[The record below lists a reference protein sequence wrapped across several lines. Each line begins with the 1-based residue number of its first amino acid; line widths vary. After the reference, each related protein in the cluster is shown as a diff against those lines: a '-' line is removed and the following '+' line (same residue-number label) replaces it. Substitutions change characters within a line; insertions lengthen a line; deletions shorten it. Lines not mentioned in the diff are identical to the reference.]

1 MKKRGPTVGFIGAAI
16 TMGAFLA
23 VLSIVPGVGPTV
35 NGELFLPNLLD
46 GMFNEVSDEIQIYP
60 GESNTFSYTS
70 SVSEIPLLW
79 GLQITDYQ
87 EGDTFVV
94 TVSNIYGDTFGT
106 FEQSGPV
113 LFDMFVV
120 PNSDTISF
128 QVQNTGDRQINVMM
142 MFVEDPDNSEALSNP
157 NSPLMLTLIP
167 LAISGILLIV
177 GVVVIIAGAIIT
189 LLDWRKTKNQSRNF

>member
-1 MKKRGPTVGFIGAAI
+1 MKKRGPIIGFIGVVI
-16 TMGAFLA
+16 TMAAFLTI
-23 VLSIVPGVGPTV
+23 LSLVPGVGPTV
-35 NGELFLPNLLD
+35 NGELFIPNILE

-60 GESNTFSYTS
+60 GEINTFSYAS

-87 EGDTFVV
+87 EGDTFTVS
-94 TVSNIYGDTFGT
+94 VSNIYDDTFGT

-128 QVQNTGDRQINVMM
+128 QVQNTGDRPINVMM
-142 MFVEDPDNSEALSNP
+142 MFVEDPDNSEALSDP
-157 NSPLMLTLIP
+157 DSPLMSTLIP

-177 GVVVIIAGAIIT
+177 GIIVIIAGAIIT
-189 LLDWRKTKNQSRNF
+189 LIDWRKTKDQSRNF

>member
-1 MKKRGPTVGFIGAAI
+1 MQKRGPIVGFIGVVI
-16 TMGAFLA
+16 TMAAFLTI
-23 VLSIVPGVGPTV
+23 LSLVPGVGPTV
-35 NGELFLPNLLD
+35 NGELFIPNILE

-60 GESNTFSYTS
+60 GELNTFNYAS

-87 EGDTFVV
+87 EGDTFTVS
-94 TVSNIYGDTFGT
+94 VSNIYGDTFGT

-128 QVQNTGDRQINVMM
+128 QVQNTGDRPINVMM
-142 MFVEDPDNSEALSNP
+142 MFVEDPDNSEALSDP
-157 NSPLMLTLIP
+157 DSPLMSTLIP
-167 LAISGILLIV
+167 LAISGILLII
-177 GVVVIIAGAIIT
+177 GIIVIIAGAIIT
-189 LLDWRKTKNQSRNF
+189 LVDWRKTKDQSRNF

>member
-1 MKKRGPTVGFIGAAI
+1 MKKRGPIVGFIGVVI
-16 TMGAFLA
+16 TMAAFLTI
-23 VLSIVPGVGPTV
+23 LSLVPGVGPTV
-35 NGELFLPNLLD
+35 NGELFIPNILE

-60 GESNTFSYTS
+60 GEINTFSYAS

-79 GLQITDYQ
+79 GLQITDYR
-87 EGDTFVV
+87 EGDTFTVS
-94 TVSNIYGDTFGT
+94 VSNIYGDAFGT

-128 QVQNTGDRQINVMM
+128 QVQNTGDRPINVMM
-142 MFVEDPDNSEALSNP
+142 MFVEDPDNSEALSDP
-157 NSPLMLTLIP
+157 NSPLMSTLIP

-177 GVVVIIAGAIIT
+177 GIIVIIAGAIIT
-189 LLDWRKTKNQSRNF
+189 LVDWRKTKDQSRNF

>member
-1 MKKRGPTVGFIGAAI
+1 MKKRGPIVGFIGVVI
-16 TMGAFLA
+16 TMTAFLTI
-23 VLSIVPGVGPTV
+23 LSLVPGVGPTV
-35 NGELFLPNLLD
+35 NGELFIPNILE
-46 GMFNEVSDEIQIYP
+46 GMFNEVTDEIQIYP
-60 GESNTFSYTS
+60 GELNTFSYTS

-87 EGDTFVV
+87 EGDTFTVS
-94 TVSNIYGDTFGT
+94 VSNIYGDTFGI

-120 PNSDTISF
+120 PTSDTISF
-128 QVQNTGDRQINVMM
+128 QIQNTGDRPINVMM

-157 NSPLMLTLIP
+157 DSPLMSTLIP

-177 GVVVIIAGAIIT
+177 GIIVIIAGAIIT
-189 LLDWRKTKNQSRNF
+189 IVDWRKTKDQSRNF